1 MEPVHPLK
9 ERLFDNYMKFNVFA
23 YDKLVCDLIFSGMT
37 DMEISEKYKHLLPT
51 PEEVA
56 VVREELY
63 AEIDIDNV

>member
-1 MEPVHPLK
+1 
-9 ERLFDNYMKFNVFA
+9 MKFNVFA

-37 DMEISEKYKHLLPT
+37 DKEISEKYKALLPT
-51 PEEVA
+51 PEDVA